1 MKYQEVYKILEESIE
16 KKRNILATVI
26 QGPGEGTRLFF
37 SEGELLVKSSEEN
50 FEPEELQRLSETGE
64 SRILETDSENFL
76 WNFYVTQA
84 AL

>member
-37 SEGELLVKSSEEN
+37 LK
-50 FEPEELQRLSETGE
+50 E
-64 SRILETDSENFL
+64 SC
-76 WNFYVTQA
+76 W
-84 AL
+84 